1 MQLVLMLSVIV
12 AALALTVVQAVQ
24 IVRMGY
30 HVSKNFHSK
39 ITRGIL
45 RSPISFFDANP
56 VGAILTRFTQDA
68 HTIDAAFFLTMGHTV
83 NSLHYILMQFITC
96 VVACWLV
103 FQVLILIVLACLL
116 VVRIFHASVIYIRTH
131 AAKKRAK
138 INSLLVLLNEGLPS
152 IRATGR

>member
-68 HTIDAAFFLTMGHTV
+68 HTIDAAFFITMLQFSF
-83 NSLHYILMQFITC
+83 NMQELLM
-96 VVACWLV
+96 
-103 FQVLILIVLACLL
+103 
-116 VVRIFHASVIYIRTH
+116 
-131 AAKKRAK
+131 
-138 INSLLVLLNEGLPS
+138 
-152 IRATGR
+152 